1 MQKQMLID
9 EALEAAEA
17 AAADRRQQE
26 QAEAAAQSGTQEAG
40 APVAGED

>member
-1 MQKQMLID
+1 MLIN

-17 AAADRRQQE
+17 AAAERRQQE
-26 QAEAAAQSGTQEAG
+26 QAEAAAQSGTHEAR